1 MRRGKVGG
9 RGGQTR
15 SPELQPSR
23 LRVWSKQTVVYPP
36 PPPAPRF
43 KDNLASDDD
52 NPPPPAA
59 PGFNFTR
66 VVLVD
71 NACDR
76 TCVLIAVCSSIG
88 GLCCC
93 GGGAGPKSVRWVGG
107 CTGARVLDGWRWDGR
122 RTVRIG
128 AR

>member
-36 PPPAPRF
+36 PPPAPGF

-52 NPPPPAA
+52 K
-59 PGFNFTR
+59 
-66 VVLVD
+66 D
-71 NACDR
+71 N
-76 TCVLIAVCSSIG
+76 TQVLITILIAACSGIG